1 MLDRQLIGDVV
12 LALLVA
18 IPTGA
23 LARPETIPHRQTA
36 APVQKTA
43 VALASAGDRQ
53 IGLYR

>member
-23 LARPETIPHRQTA
+23 LARPETIPHRHAA

-43 VALASAGDRQ
+43 VALASAADRQ